1 MMQIWSRIGLCAF
14 LLAGVALVA
23 PSEALAQLQSGNLR
37 GRVVDES
44 GQAVPGVTVSL
55 RDTERGTQRLTTSD
69 GEGVFQFLAVAVG
82 NNYELTAELSGFQ
95 KAVIT
100 GIVVNPGFTQAFD
113 LKLAVATLQEQVT
126 VVADKPLIDTTT
138 TEATTTVDG
147 NFIQELPL
155 ITRNYTEVI
164 PQLPG
169 VSWNRGGRLTFYQFN
184 IHGAEIWGN
193 GYRIDGASNMWS
205 ANRAGFLLVPSAIER
220 MEIIAGGIPAEYGE
234 QYGGIIKITTK
245 TGANK
250 VSGFAKSILR
260 PNAFLSNQHTGIAS
274 QVQDKPPGRTQINEF
289 ALGGAIK
296 PDRWWHFGAVQW
308 IDEQQGSVLTL
319 AEPVELDF
327 YSFHEKITWQ
337 QTRDTRWDMSL
348 SGSPHWARNRP
359 PDITTAADAKFTQHT
374 PGMNFFHALTTH
386 VFNDRNFLESSFSF
400 YHLELFTQTVRGRE
414 NVRPDEIRLRSWN
427 PQLGFLYTTGP
438 SPTYGRSFNLR
449 PRYSMRFFRNT
460 ANHTV
465 KTGID
470 YTEQFGT
477 SFSSRF
483 VKTVDD
489 LRGRPGGG
497 PVTVSANFWSDDS
510 LRDRQVG
517 AYIQDSWALSRA
529 TLDYGLRWDRESRVG
544 RNNFAPRV
552 GLGID
557 PTGSGNTKLFAN
569 FGIMYSNLNSD
580 FYTFDSPGQQ
590 GVPTYTLT
598 NFDQNYNGTL
608 TLRSR
613 TFREIAEMKS
623 PYAVSIS
630 GGVEREIFGDAKV
643 TVSYNHRETKDNFKR
658 TTTRLNAIDALTT
671 QRNDGRHTYDG
682 IEFVVRKYMSRG
694 FDLLAHYTLAKSEG
708 DTTDTLSPLQQASQ
722 FGYQDWDQRHTV
734 VVSGN
739 IALPTGVR
747 VTVLS
752 RYASGRP
759 YSIVNDLPTVEAAWV
774 DALGRPVG
782 RNNERQPSNATVD
795 LSIGRGFRTAYGV
808 FKPSLEMINLTNR
821 VNITGVSGSF
831 ASPGI
836 PIAADT
842 SRVMQLGLAWEF

>member
-1 MMQIWSRIGLCAF
+1 MRTVSWRIHCS
-14 LLAGVALVA
+14 ALVLVGLA
-23 PSEALAQLQSGNLR
+23 LVTPPDALAQLQSGTIR
-37 GRVVDES
+37 GRVLDES
-44 GQAVPGVTVSL
+44 GQAVPGVTVTL
-55 RDTERGTQRLTTSD
+55 RDPDRGIERLTTSEA
-69 GEGVFQFLAVAVG
+69 EGLFQFLAVAVG

-95 KAVIT
+95 KRAVSA
-100 GIVVNPGFTQAFD
+100 IVVNPGFTQAFD
-113 LKLAVATLQEQVT
+113 LKLAVAAVQEQVT

-147 NFIQELPL
+147 NFIAELPL

-220 MEIIAGGIPAEYGE
+220 MEIVAGGIPAEYGE

-245 TGANK
+245 TGTNK

-260 PNAFLSNQHTGIAS
+260 PNAFLSKQETGIAS
-274 QVQDKPPGRTQINEF
+274 QVQEKPPGRTQIQEF
-289 ALGGAIK
+289 AIGGPIRN
-296 PDRWWHFGAVQW
+296 DRLWHYGAAQW

-319 AEPVELDF
+319 DQPVELDF
-327 YSFHEKITWQ
+327 YSFHEKLTLQ
-337 QTRDTRWDMSL
+337 QTRDTRWDVSL

-374 PGMNFFHALTTH
+374 PGMNFLHALTTH
-386 VFNDRNFLESSFSF
+386 VFDDRHYLESSFSF

-414 NVRPDEIRLRSWN
+414 NVRPDELRLRAWN

-438 SPTYGRSFNLR
+438 SPTYGRTFNLR
-449 PRYSMRFFRNT
+449 PRYSLRFFRNT
-460 ANHTV
+460 SNHTV
-465 KTGID
+465 KTGVD

-497 PVTVSANFWSDDS
+497 PVTVSANFWSEES
-510 LRDRQVG
+510 LRDRQLG
-517 AYIQDSWALSRA
+517 AYIQDSWSLRRA

-544 RNNFAPRV
+544 RNNFAPR
-552 GLGID
+552 LGFGVD
-557 PTGSGNTKLFAN
+557 PTGSGQMKLFAN
-569 FGIMYSNLNSD
+569 FGIMYSNLNAD
-580 FYTFDSPGQQ
+580 FYTFDARGQQ

-598 NFDQNYNGTL
+598 NFDANYNGTL
-608 TLRSR
+608 TVRSR
-613 TFREIAEMKS
+613 TFREIAELKN
-623 PYAVSIS
+623 PYAISMS
-630 GGVEREIFGDAKV
+630 GGVEREIGGDAKF

-658 TTTRLNAIDALTT
+658 TSTRLNAIDVLQT
-671 QRNDGRHTYDG
+671 QRNDGSHTYDG
-682 IEFVVRKYMSRG
+682 IEFVVRKYMSKG

-722 FGYQDWDQRHTV
+722 YGYQDWDQRHTI

-739 IALPTGVR
+739 IELPSGVR
-747 VTVLS
+747 ATLLS

-759 YSIVNDLPTVEAAWV
+759 FSIVNDLPTVEAAWV
-774 DALGRPVG
+774 DTQGRPVG
-782 RNNERQPSNATVD
+782 RNSQRQPANATFD
-795 LSIGRGFRTAYGV
+795 MTIGRAFRTAYGV
-808 FKPSLEMINLTNR
+808 FKPSLELINLTNR
-821 VNITGVSGSF
+821 VNITGVSSSF
-831 ASPGI
+831 ASAGI
-836 PIAADT
+836 PINADT
-842 SRVMQLGLAWEF
+842 SRVMQIGLGWEF